1 MKLNKATTLPSTTN
15 KADLLKIRDLDILVP
30 PLELQNQFASFVE
43 EIDKSRSRIQKS
55 LEASQELF
63 DSLMQEYFG

>member
-1 MKLNKATTLPSTTN
+1 MYKRQAKSGATREAINKQQLES
-15 KADLLKIRDLDILVP
+15 LEIMLP